1 MAEINASL
9 VKALRDK
16 TNAGMMDC
24 KKALT
29 ETNGDLEAAVD
40 WLRKK
45 GLAAAAKRSGR
56 IASEGLIGVSV
67 AGSGAHG
74 AVVEVNSE
82 TDFVARNSIFR
93 EFVATVARIADEC
106 GGDLDAMRQ
115 AIFPP
120 SVRTVEEELT
130 HLAATIGENITLRRA
145 EALSVEKGLVASYV
159 HSAQGPGIGRIGVLV
174 ALQAEKAD
182 QAVLD
187 LAKKL
192 AMHVAAANPLAV
204 SRAELAP
211 DALDRER
218 SVLIEQARGSGKP
231 EQVIQKMVEGRLA
244 KFYEEVC
251 LLEQPF
257 VMDPQTKIGALLE
270 AAGRD
275 LGCPLQVRGFVR
287 YALGEGVSKP
297 QTEEPAAA

>member
-29 ETNGDLEAAVD
+29 ETGGDLEAAVD

-45 GLAAAAKRSGR
+45 GLAAVAKRSGR

-67 AGSGAHG
+67 AGSRGAL
-74 AVVEVNSE
+74 VEVNSE
-82 TDFVARNSIFR
+82 TDFVARNAIFQ
-93 EFVATVARIADEC
+93 EFVATVARIAVDRE
-106 GGDLDAMRQ
+106 GDVDAITQ
-115 AIFPP
+115 AIFPA
-120 SVRTVEEELT
+120 SGRTVADELT

-145 EALSVEKGLVASYV
+145 DAVSVEQGIVATYV
-159 HSAQGPGIGRIGVLV
+159 HSAQGSGIGRIGVLV
-174 ALQAEKAD
+174 ALEADKAD

-187 LAKKL
+187 LGKKL

-204 SRAELAP
+204 SRAEVPP

-218 SVLIEQARGSGKP
+218 AILIEQARVSGKP
-231 EQVIQKMVEGRLA
+231 EQVVQKMVEGRLA
-244 KFYEEVC
+244 KFYEDVC
-251 LLEQPF
+251 LLEQAF
-257 VMDPQTKIGALLE
+257 VMDPQINIGALLE
-270 AAGRD
+270 TAGRD
-275 LGCPLQVRGFVR
+275 LGRRLQVRRFVR
-287 YALGEGVSKP
+287 YALGESLGKQ
-297 QTEEPAAA
+297 QTGEPAAA